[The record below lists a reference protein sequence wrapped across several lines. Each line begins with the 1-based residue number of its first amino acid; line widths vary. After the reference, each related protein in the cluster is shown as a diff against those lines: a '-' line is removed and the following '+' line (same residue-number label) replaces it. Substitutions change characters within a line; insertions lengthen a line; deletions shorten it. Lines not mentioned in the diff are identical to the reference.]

1 MLGVTI
7 VDSLAG
13 CFGGCFLSRASRTVS
28 GGLFVLPFSTR
39 LNRSGWLLLPSEISL
54 RADLTLPS
62 IMSLENVLN
71 I

>member
-39 LNRSGWLLLPSEISL
+39 LNRSGWLLLPSEI
-54 RADLTLPS
+54 
-62 IMSLENVLN
+62 
-71 I
+71 